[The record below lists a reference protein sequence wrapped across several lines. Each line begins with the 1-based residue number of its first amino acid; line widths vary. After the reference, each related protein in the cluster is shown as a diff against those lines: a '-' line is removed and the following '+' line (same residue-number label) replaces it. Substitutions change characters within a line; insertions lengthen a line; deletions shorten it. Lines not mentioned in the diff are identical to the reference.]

1 MLAPIYIGYG
11 TRTHTRNQSDLY
23 WRKHCSFNSNSRIV
37 SSYYWLQNKWFD
49 LHNSGPKGCENAI
62 PISICKSISFICG
75 VKCLSTSKGR
85 GRLLIRLGNSATL
98 GPLANAYLMIE
109 MRQMRQFSNLSNLIL
124 WKIIGSGTPLLQYL
138 PFEFAKELQRSL
150 FAYPIILIR
159 CALNGQWL
167 MSLTR
172 SLTQWSDINGHYH
185 DDCLLRSNETF
196 TNYLSQI
203 VEKFKFKLDLENFA
217 FLDTNWER
225 PIFRSHQ
232 LVPCKDLGLMV
243 CAVEG

>member
-1 MLAPIYIGYG
+1 MTTNVLPLHFVPSQASSS
-11 TRTHTRNQSDLY
+11 QSPNVDNFQLY
-23 WRKHCSFNSNSRIV
+23 CEVDSLKPSQSE
-37 SSYYWLQNKWFD
+37 SS
-49 LHNSGPKGCENAI
+49 
-62 PISICKSISFICG
+62 
-75 VKCLSTSKGR
+75 LS
-85 GRLLIRLGNSATL
+85 
-98 GPLANAYLMIE
+98 
-109 MRQMRQFSNLSNLIL
+109 
-124 WKIIGSGTPLLQYL
+124 
-138 PFEFAKELQRSL
+138 FEFATKLQRSL
-150 FAYPIILIR
+150 FAYPIIMIR

-196 TNYLSQI
+196 TNYLGQI

-243 CAVEG
+243 CAVEGQKWSIF

>member
-1 MLAPIYIGYG
+1 MSLAPWA
-11 TRTHTRNQSDLY
+11 D
-23 WRKHCSFNSNSRIV
+23 WERKKV
-37 SSYYWLQNKWFD
+37 SATGQ
-49 LHNSGPKGCENAI
+49 I
-62 PISICKSISFICG
+62 ICH
-75 VKCLSTSKGR
+75 
-85 GRLLIRLGNSATL
+85 RLLKS
-98 GPLANAYLMIE
+98 PPV
-109 MRQMRQFSNLSNLIL
+109 
-124 WKIIGSGTPLLQYL
+124 KIIGSSTPLLQYL
-138 PFEFAKELQRSL
+138 PFKFAKELQRSL
-150 FAYPIILIR
+150 FAYPIIMIR

-196 TNYLSQI
+196 TNYLGQI

-243 CAVEG
+243 CAVEGQKWSTY

>member
-1 MLAPIYIGYG
+1 M
-11 TRTHTRNQSDLY
+11 
-23 WRKHCSFNSNSRIV
+23 
-37 SSYYWLQNKWFD
+37 
-49 LHNSGPKGCENAI
+49 
-62 PISICKSISFICG
+62 
-75 VKCLSTSKGR
+75 
-85 GRLLIRLGNSATL
+85 
-98 GPLANAYLMIE
+98 
-109 MRQMRQFSNLSNLIL
+109 
-124 WKIIGSGTPLLQYL
+124 
-138 PFEFAKELQRSL
+138 
-150 FAYPIILIR
+150 IR

-196 TNYLSQI
+196 TNYLIQI

-243 CAVEG
+243 CAVEGQKWSTF